1 MDIDPERAVRAR
13 ADLLTAVLLTVF
25 GLVIVYFSW
34 TMPRLE
40 ARHIHPAT
48 IPGLVPL
55 FLGIALTLC
64 GALLFLRSRR
74 LEEIGSW
81 ADLGRVL
88 ISREARR
95 VGAVLGLALIYT
107 LVLVG
112 FLPFWAASMLF
123 IFAFIVTFEVFL
135 TDEPIRLL
143 RSALWAA
150 AIAIVAG
157 GGIYFVF
164 ERIFLV
170 RLP

>member
-1 MDIDPERAVRAR
+1 MDIDPEHGVRAR
-13 ADLLTAVLLTVF
+13 ADLLTSVLLTIF

-55 FLGIALTLC
+55 MLGIALTLC
-64 GALLFLRSRR
+64 GFLLFLRSRR
-74 LEEIGSW
+74 LDAIGTW
-81 ADLGRVL
+81 GDLGAVL
-88 ISREARR
+88 LGREARR
-95 VGAVLGLALIYT
+95 VAAVLGLALIYT

-112 FLPFWAASMLF
+112 WLPFWAASMLF
-123 IFAFIVTFEVFL
+123 IFSFIVSFEVFL
-135 TDEPIRLL
+135 TDQPIKLL
-143 RSALWAA
+143 HSALWAA

-157 GGIYFVF
+157 GGVYFVF

>member
-1 MDIDPERAVRAR
+1 MDIDPERGVRAR
-13 ADLLTAVLLTVF
+13 ADLLTSVLLTIF

-55 FLGIALTLC
+55 LLGIALTLC

-74 LEEIGSW
+74 LEGMGSW

-88 ISREARR
+88 VGRKARR

-112 FLPFWAASMLF
+112 LLPFWAASMLF
-123 IFAFIVTFEVFL
+123 IFAFIVTFEVFIA
-135 TDEPIRLL
+135 DDPIKLL
-143 RSALWAA
+143 HSALWAA
-150 AIAIVAG
+150 GIAIFAG
-157 GGIYFVF
+157 GGVYYVF